1 MTSNQ
6 IREHFLNYFK
16 RQDHKVVR
24 SSPLVPS
31 DDPTLLFTNAGMVQ
45 FKKVFLGQEQMP
57 YSRVV
62 SVQKCLRAGGK
73 HSDIENVGRTTR
85 HHTFFEMLGNFS
97 FGDYFK
103 EEAIYFAWELLTKRM
118 DLPVHKLW
126 VTVFKEDHEA
136 YGIWKDKIGVPQDR
150 IALMGEKDNFWVMG
164 EIGPCGPCSE
174 IVIDRGEEFG
184 CKKPGCGIRCDCDR
198 FLELWNLVFM
208 EFNRDQD
215 GALTPLPRTGVDT
228 GMGLERIACVLQ
240 GVKSNYHIDLF
251 RDIVSS
257 IEQLAKKR
265 LGEQEVYDT
274 SIRVIAD
281 HSRAIAFLISD
292 GILPSNEGRDY
303 VLRRIIR
310 RAIRHGKLLDI
321 EGPFLHKTAGVVLD
335 VMKENYPDLLSV
347 REVIS
352 QVVFNEEQRFSE
364 TLDYGLRILNE
375 SIEELKS
382 KGLREI
388 PGGVI
393 FKLYDTYGFP
403 IDIISDVVYETG
415 LAMDIAGFDALM
427 KEQKERSRRFWRETK
442 SEQAPEYYKEL
453 LSRGIFS
460 RFIGY
465 DKEEGTSRILSILK
479 DGQEVIQAKT
489 GDKVEVIVEETPFY
503 GEAGGQVG
511 DTGWISNGDL
521 VIEIKDTVGLEE
533 GLIVHKGDVKKGQIH
548 VGDMVKLSIDK
559 ERRKA
564 CEKNHTVTHI
574 LHAILRKFLGD
585 HVKQAGSLVAPDRL
599 RFDFTHY
606 APIKRRDLRKIEALV
621 NEQICQNIPLEV
633 EITQLEEAL
642 RQGAIALFGEQ
653 YHEVVRSVKIP
664 GLSHELCGGTHVRRT
679 GDIGL
684 FKILSETGV
693 AAGIRR
699 IEALTS
705 EVALHKVQEEEEELR
720 KIGQMIKAHMGEVA
734 SKVERLLA
742 YQKQLEKDLEFL
754 KKHLGV
760 YESQNILKQVKRI
773 RGISVVSAKVRVD
786 SEKELRSLADRLRDK
801 IKSGIIVLGGE
812 ADGKVLLVA
821 AVTKDLIN
829 SYHAGHI
836 ISKIAQIVGGGGG
849 GRADMAQA
857 GGNQP
862 QRLSEA
868 LDAAYTI
875 ISEYEISPERIA

>member
-6 IREHFLNYFK
+6 IRECFLNYFK
-16 RQDHKVVR
+16 GQGHKVIR

-45 FKKVFLGQEQMP
+45 FKKVFLGQEQRP
-57 YSRVV
+57 YTKAV
-62 SVQKCLRAGGK
+62 SVQKCLRAGGR

-103 EEAIYFAWELLTKRM
+103 EEAIYFAWELLTKKM
-118 DLPVHKLW
+118 GLPVHELW

-136 YGIWKDKIGVPQDR
+136 YRIWKDKMGVPQDH

-184 CKKPGCGIRCDCDR
+184 CKRPGCGIGCDCDR

-215 GALTPLPRTGVDT
+215 GALTPLPKTGVDT

-240 GVKSNYHIDLF
+240 GVKSNYHTDLF
-251 RDIVSS
+251 RDIVSF
-257 IEQLAKKR
+257 IEQLTKKR
-265 LGEQEVYDT
+265 FDKQEAHDI

-292 GILPSNEGRDY
+292 GILPSNEGRGY

-310 RAIRHGKLLDI
+310 RAIRHGKTLNI

-335 VMKENYPDLLSV
+335 VMKESYPDLLSA

-352 QVVFNEEQRFSE
+352 RVVLHEEQRFSE
-364 TLDYGLRILNE
+364 TLDYGLRILNH
-375 SIEELKS
+375 SVEELKS
-382 KGLREI
+382 KGLKEI
-388 PGGVI
+388 PGSVI

-415 LAMDIAGFDALM
+415 LAMDIAGFHALM
-427 KEQKERSRRFWRETK
+427 KEQKERSRRRLRETK
-442 SEQAPEYYKEL
+442 SEQVPEYYQGL
-453 LSRGIFS
+453 LSRGISS
-460 RFIGY
+460 RFMGY
-465 DKEEGTSRILSILK
+465 DKEQDTSRILSILK
-479 DGQEVIQAKT
+479 NGQEVIQAKT
-489 GDKVEVIVEETPFY
+489 GDKVEVIVEQTPFY
-503 GEAGGQVG
+503 GESGGQVG
-511 DTGWISNGDL
+511 DTGWIGNGDL
-521 VIEIKDTVGLEE
+521 VIEIKDTVRIEE
-533 GLIVHKGDVKKGQIH
+533 DLIVHKGEVKKGQIR

-559 ERRKA
+559 ERREAVK
-564 CEKNHTVTHI
+564 KNHTATHI
-574 LHAILRKFLGD
+574 LHAILRKFLGN

-606 APIKRRDLRKIEALV
+606 SPIKRGDLRKIEALV
-621 NEQICQNIPLEV
+621 NEKICQNIPLEV
-633 EITQLEEAL
+633 EITQLEKAL
-642 RQGAIALFGEQ
+642 RQGATALFGER

-664 GLSHELCGGTHVRRT
+664 GLSHELCGGTHVSRT

-684 FKILSETGV
+684 FKIVSETGV

-699 IEALTS
+699 IEALTWK
-705 EVALHKVQEEEEELR
+705 VALHKVQEDEEVLR
-720 KIGQMIKAHMGEVA
+720 KIGHMVKAHVGEVA
-734 SKVERLLA
+734 DKVERLLA
-742 YQKQLEKDLEFL
+742 YQKQLEKDLESL
-754 KKHLGV
+754 KRHLRV
-760 YESQNILKQVKRI
+760 YESQNILKQVKHI
-773 RGISVVSAKVRVD
+773 RGISVVSAKVTVG

-801 IKSGIIVLGGE
+801 IKSGIVVLGGE
-812 ADGKVLLVA
+812 ADGKALLVA

-836 ISKIAQIVGGGGG
+836 IGKIAQIVGGGGG
-849 GRADMAQA
+849 GKADMAQA
-857 GGNQP
+857 GGIQP

-875 ISEYEISPERIA
+875 ISEYKSS